1 MSISPLNQ
9 AFCLLG
15 AILVGLALGLLYDL
29 IRPFRLRSS
38 TLIGSIWDLFY
49 WFLVTLVVFFCAPIL
64 GRGYV
69 RIFLLLANGLG
80 IFLYFKIL
88 SGPIRFLSMLLDRVL
103 TRIAHLILWPFRR
116 IETFLSAQMVKISIL
131 VKKTL
136 KNIFSFPLKWFKMRK
151 MLKRST
157 SVPGQSP
164 DGEEGAPHAQNKKG
178 WSSD

>member
-1 MSISPLNQ
+1 MSISPLDQ

-15 AILVGLALGLLYDL
+15 AILVGLALGLVYDL
-29 IRPFRLRSS
+29 IRPFRLRAS
-38 TLIGSIWDLFY
+38 TLMEYALDLLY
-49 WFLVTLVVFFCAPIL
+49 WFLVTLVVFFCAPVL

-69 RIFLLLANGLG
+69 RIFMLLAYGLG
-80 IFLYFKIL
+80 AFLYFKL
-88 SGPIRFLSMLLDRVL
+88 FSRPIRFFSMLLDRFL
-103 TRIAHLILWPFRR
+103 TRLTSLFLWPFRQ
-116 IETFLSAQMVKISIL
+116 IETFLTASWIKFSEF

-136 KNIFSFPLKWFKMRK
+136 KKIFSFPLKWFKMRK
-151 MLKRST
+151 MLRRST

>member
-1 MSISPLNQ
+1 MSTSPLHQ

-38 TLIGSIWDLFY
+38 TLIEYAWDLFY
-49 WFLVTLVVFFCAPIL
+49 WFVVTLVVFFCAPL
-64 GRGYV
+64 FGRGYV

-80 IFLYFKIL
+80 AFAYFKCL
-88 SGPIRFLSMLLDRVL
+88 SRPIRFLSSLLDRFL
-103 TRIAHLILWPFRR
+103 SRLAWFLLWPFRK
-116 IETFLSAQMVKISIL
+116 IETILTAQLLKFFKIIE
-131 VKKTL
+131 KTL
-136 KNIFSFPLKWFKMRK
+136 KKFFSFPLKWFKMRK
-151 MLKRST
+151 MLRRST

-164 DGEEGAPHAQNKKG
+164 DGEEGALHAQNKKG